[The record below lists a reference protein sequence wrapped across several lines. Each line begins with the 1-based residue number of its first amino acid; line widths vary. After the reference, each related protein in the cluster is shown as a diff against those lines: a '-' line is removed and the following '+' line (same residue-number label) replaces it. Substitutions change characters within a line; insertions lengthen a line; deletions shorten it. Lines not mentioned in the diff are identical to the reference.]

1 MKGLIF
7 IFSLSMVITAF
18 AEETQTECP
27 MMKEHTMRNNP
38 KAQLEKTKIKDSN
51 KSKVTAQ

>member
-7 IFSLSMVITAF
+7 IFSLSLVVTAF
-18 AEETQTECP
+18 AGETQTECP
-27 MMKEHTMRNNP
+27 MMKEQTMRNNP
-38 KAQLEKTKIKDSN
+38 KAQLEKTKIKEGN